1 MLYYV
6 MLMLMLFGLLVHNN
20 NCCCSYYQLDLHKF
34 LEENEKN
41 FSSRYFVAISVP
53 ISSLIILSHSI
64 VMILLYYCW
73 THCRFYSRLVG
84 GHNN

>member
-41 FSSRYFVAISVP
+41 FSSHYFVAISVP

-64 VMILLYYCW
+64 VMILLLLLDASSIL
-73 THCRFYSRLVG
+73 FEIGG
-84 GHNN
+84 GHNI